1 MEIRSI
7 KIDFD
12 NDILEI
18 NGKKYNRPAI
28 VTLPSDGGWNIHKM
42 FTADNKAVPKEECDR
57 IELTIVSAIN
67 NTP

>member
-1 MEIRSI
+1 MNIRSI

-12 NDILEI
+12 NDILET

-28 VTLPSDGGWNIHKM
+28 VTLPSDDGWNIQKM
-42 FTADNKAVPKEECDR
+42 FTADNNAVPREECDR
-57 IELTIVSAIN
+57 IDLTIVPAVN